1 MLKTINAIYQDG
13 RFVLDEG
20 IEIPNKTNVYI
31 SYKDNNEDDFFLNS
45 FEYSLD
51 KIWANEEDDVYEQL
65 LKK

>member
-45 FEYSLD
+45 SEYSLD